1 MCVNNFCYSVEF
13 IGYYLDRNVRL
24 TSMKHK
30 LEELLEVNNQLQ
42 DEQQMLRHKYDQV
55 RIVYLH
61 TIMMYQNKC

>member
-1 MCVNNFCYSVEF
+1 MEF